1 MSLPTSV
8 IACTYSEIA
17 LKGRNRKLF
26 LRKLLN
32 NMQAA
37 LKGLGGVTIHHV
49 ESRLLVRLNDEAQVA
64 EAATRLHRV
73 FGLQWVSPAIE
84 LPRGPLDAELAA
96 DLEAGREPG
105 LTALCAAA
113 CQLADEGLG
122 AARNFRVHARRS
134 DRTFGLNSL
143 QIGAIAGAAVHVR
156 SGVPGRMVD
165 ADFTI
170 DVLVLR
176 ESVLVFALKEQA
188 FGGLPAGSS
197 GRSMVLL
204 SGGID
209 SPVAAWMLMRR
220 GSRCDFVHFYSGR
233 SPEEADTG
241 KIEDLAR
248 LLARW
253 SPLPL
258 HLYLVPVVPYELRAI
273 GAIEDSHDMV
283 MFRRFMVRTA
293 ARLARRH
300 KCLALVTGDSLG
312 QVASQT
318 LHNLAA
324 ISPDVSLPIL
334 RPLVGLDKHEI
345 TAWSRRIGLFDT
357 SIRPYRDCCSIRSPR
372 PTLAARGIDL
382 LRLSEAMVLEDAVR
396 EAADAAVRRVIGP
409 DSQPL
414 PA

>member
-1 MSLPTSV
+1 MTFPSSV

-17 LKGRNRKLF
+17 LKGRNRKMF

-32 NMQAA
+32 NMTAM
-37 LKGLGGVTIHHV
+37 LRGLGGVTIHHV
-49 ESRLLVRLNDEAQVA
+49 ESRLLVRLHDPAQTA
-64 EAATRLHRV
+64 EAASRLHRV

-84 LPRGPLDAELAA
+84 LPREALDAELAA
-96 DLEAGREPG
+96 DRADGRAPR
-105 LTALCAAA
+105 LSALSDAA
-113 CQLADEGLG
+113 CQLTTDNAGN
-122 AARNFRVHARRS
+122 ARNFRVHARRS
-134 DRTFGLNSL
+134 DRAFGLNSL
-143 QIGAIAGAAVHVR
+143 EIGAVVGAAVHQR
-156 SGVPGRMVD
+156 CGLPGRMVD
-165 ADFTI
+165 PDFTI

-197 GRSMVLL
+197 GRTMVLL

-220 GSRCDFVHFYSGR
+220 GSRADFVHFHSGR
-233 SPEEADTG
+233 NLEEADVG
-241 KIEDLAR
+241 KIEELVR

-253 SPLPL
+253 MPVPL
-258 HLYLVPVVPYELRAI
+258 HLYLVPVVPYEVRAI
-273 GAIEDSHDMV
+273 GSIDDRYDMV
-283 MFRRFMVRTA
+283 MFRRFMLRTA

-324 ISPDVSLPIL
+324 IGPDVTLPVL

-345 TAWSRRIGLFDT
+345 TAWSHRTDLFTT
-357 SIRPYRDCCSIRSPR
+357 SIRPYRDCCSIRSPK
-372 PTLAARGIDL
+372 PILTARGVDL
-382 LRLSEAMVLEDAVR
+382 LRLSAQMGLEDAVR

-409 DSQPL
+409 D
-414 PA
+414 A

>member
-1 MSLPTSV
+1 MSFPTSV

-17 LKGRNRKLF
+17 LKGRNRTMF
-26 LRKLLN
+26 LRKLIN

-49 ESRLLVRLNDEAQVA
+49 ESRLLVRLRDESQTT

-84 LPRGPLDAELAA
+84 LPRAELDAELAEDLA
-96 DLEAGREPG
+96 DGHEPR
-105 LTALCAAA
+105 LTQLCSAA
-113 CQLADEGLG
+113 CQLADEGAG
-122 AARNFRVHARRS
+122 NARNFRIHARRS
-134 DRTFGLNSL
+134 DHGFGLNSL
-143 QIGAIAGAAVHVR
+143 QIGAVVGAAVHHR
-156 SGVPGRMVD
+156 SGLPGRMVD
-165 ADFTI
+165 ADFVI

-176 ESVLVFALKEQA
+176 ESVLAFALKEQA
-188 FGGLPAGSS
+188 FGGLPATSS
-197 GRSMVLL
+197 GRTMVLL

-209 SPVAAWMLMRR
+209 SPVAAWMMMRR
-220 GSRCDFVHFYSGR
+220 GSRADFVHFYSGR
-233 SPEEADTG
+233 NVEEADCA
-241 KIEDLAR
+241 KIEELVR

-253 SPLPL
+253 MPIPL
-258 HLYLVPVVPYELRAI
+258 HLHLVPVVPYETRAI
-273 GAIEDSHDMV
+273 GTIDDRYDMV

-345 TAWSRRIGLFDT
+345 TAWSQRTGLFNT
-357 SIRPYRDCCSIRSPR
+357 SILPYRDCCSIRSPR
-372 PTLAARGIDL
+372 PILNARGIDL
-382 LRLSEAMVLEDAVR
+382 LRLSEAMGLEEAVR

-409 DSQPL
+409 ES
-414 PA
+414 

>member
-1 MSLPTSV
+1 MTFPTSV

-32 NMQAA
+32 NMTTM

-49 ESRLLVRLNDEAQVA
+49 ESRLLVRLHDPARTA
-64 EAATRLHRV
+64 EAAERLHRV
-73 FGLQWVSPAIE
+73 FGLQWVSPALE
-84 LPRGPLDAELAA
+84 LPRPGLDAELA
-96 DLEAGREPG
+96 DDRDAGREPR
-105 LTALCAAA
+105 LTALGDAA
-113 CQLADEGLG
+113 CQLTAEFAGD
-122 AARNFRVHARRS
+122 ARNFRVHARRS
-134 DRTFGLNSL
+134 DRSFGLNSL
-143 QIGAIAGAAVHVR
+143 EIGAIVGAAVHR
-156 SGVPGRMVD
+156 RCGLPGRMV
-165 ADFTI
+165 APDFTI

-197 GRSMVLL
+197 GRTMVLL

-220 GSRCDFVHFYSGR
+220 GSRPDFVHFHSGR
-233 SPEEADTG
+233 SLEEADVD
-241 KIEDLAR
+241 KIEELVR
-248 LLARW
+248 LLSRW
-253 SPLPL
+253 MPVPL
-258 HLYLVPVVPYELRAI
+258 HLHLVPVVPYEMRAI
-273 GAIEDSHDMV
+273 GTIEDRYDMV
-283 MFRRFMVRTA
+283 MFRRFMLRTA

-324 ISPDVSLPIL
+324 IGPDVSLPVL

-345 TAWSRRIGLFDT
+345 TAWSHRTGLFLT
-357 SIRPYRDCCSIRSPR
+357 SIRPYRDCCSIRSPK
-372 PTLAARGIDL
+372 PILTARGVDL
-382 LRLSEAMVLEDAVR
+382 LRLSERMGLEDAVR
-396 EAADAAVRRVIGP
+396 EASEAAVRRVIGP
-409 DSQPL
+409 ES
-414 PA
+414 

>member
-1 MSLPTSV
+1 MARTLV
-8 IACTYSEIA
+8 VHYAEIGI
-17 LKGRNRKLF
+17 KGRNRPIFERRLCAHLGMA
-26 LRKLLN
+26 LRDV
-32 NMQAA
+32 
-37 LKGLGGVTIHHV
+37 GIET
-49 ESRLLVRLNDEAQVA
+49 SVRRQ
-64 EAATRLHRV
+64 
-73 FGLQWVSPAIE
+73 P
-84 LPRGPLDAELAA
+84 
-96 DLEAGREPG
+96 GR
-105 LTALCAAA
+105 LTALLPDGADAAVA
-113 CQLADEGLG
+113 LDRLAKVPGVASVAVG
-122 AARNFRVHARRS
+122 VAVAADVAAMGEAAVAFLQAAPPGSFKLEVRRGDKTFPLDSIAIARAV
-134 DRTFGLNSL
+134 
-143 QIGAIAGAAVHVR
+143 GAICVERTGRRVDVHRPDVTVHVEVP
-156 SGVPGRMVD
+156 SKTAYVIGPGR
-165 ADFTI
+165 AGP
-170 DVLVLR
+170 
-176 ESVLVFALKEQA
+176 
-188 FGGLPAGSS
+188 GGLPAGST
-197 GRSMVLL
+197 GTLLAFL

-382 LRLSEAMVLEDAVR
+382 LRLSEAMGLEDAVR

>member
-1 MSLPTSV
+1 MAFPTSV

-32 NMQAA
+32 NMTTM

-49 ESRLLVRLNDEAQVA
+49 ESRLLVRLHDPERTDEAA
-64 EAATRLHRV
+64 ERLHRV
-73 FGLQWVSPAIE
+73 FGLQWVSPALE
-84 LPRGPLDAELAA
+84 LPRADLDRELADDRA
-96 DLEAGREPG
+96 AGREPR
-105 LTALCAAA
+105 LSALGDAA
-113 CQLADEGLG
+113 CQLAAEYAGN
-122 AARNFRVHARRS
+122 ARNFRVHARRS
-134 DRTFGLNSL
+134 DRSFGLNSL
-143 QIGAIAGAAVHVR
+143 EIGAVVGATVHQR
-156 SGVPGRMVD
+156 QGLPGRMVD
-165 ADFTI
+165 PDFTI

-176 ESVLVFALKEQA
+176 ESVLVFAQKEPA

-197 GRSMVLL
+197 GRTMVLL

-220 GSRCDFVHFYSGR
+220 GSRPDFVHFHSGR
-233 SPEEADTG
+233 SVEEADVG
-241 KIEDLAR
+241 KIEELVR

-253 SPLPL
+253 MPVPL
-258 HLYLVPVVPYELRAI
+258 HLHLVPVVPYEMRAI
-273 GAIEDSHDMV
+273 GAIEDRYDMV
-283 MFRRFMVRTA
+283 MFRRFMLRTA

-324 ISPDVSLPIL
+324 IGPDVSLPVL

-345 TAWSRRIGLFDT
+345 TAWSHRTGLFRT
-357 SIRPYRDCCSIRSPR
+357 SILPYRDCCSIRSPK
-372 PTLAARGIDL
+372 PILTARGVDL
-382 LRLSEAMVLEDAVR
+382 LRLSERMGLEEAVR
-396 EAADAAVRRVIGP
+396 EAAEAAVRRVITPG
-409 DSQPL
+409 D
-414 PA
+414 

>member
-1 MSLPTSV
+1 MPFATPV

-17 LKGRNRKLF
+17 LKGRNRQMF

-32 NMQAA
+32 NMQAM

-49 ESRLLVRLNDEAQVA
+49 ESRLLVRLHDEAQTA
-64 EAATRLHRV
+64 EAASRLHRV

-84 LPRGPLDAELAA
+84 LPRVEMDAELAA
-96 DLEAGREPG
+96 DREEGRAPR
-105 LTALCAAA
+105 LARLCQAA
-113 CQLADEGLG
+113 CQLADENAGS
-122 AARNFRVHARRS
+122 ARNFRIHARRS
-134 DRTFGLNSL
+134 DRGFGLNSL
-143 QIGAIAGAAVHVR
+143 EIGSIVGAAVHQHCR
-156 SGVPGRMVD
+156 LPGRMVD
-165 ADFTI
+165 ADLVI

-176 ESVLVFALKEQA
+176 DSVLAFALKEQA
-188 FGGLPAGSS
+188 FGGLPACSS
-197 GRSMVLL
+197 GRTMVLL

-209 SPVAAWMLMRR
+209 SPVAAWMMMRR
-220 GSRCDFVHFYSGR
+220 GSRTDFVHFYSGR
-233 SPEEADTG
+233 TAEEADCA
-241 KIEDLAR
+241 KIEELVR

-253 SPLPL
+253 MPMPL
-258 HLYLVPVVPYELRAI
+258 HLHLVPVVPYEARAI
-273 GAIEDSHDMV
+273 TTISDRYDMV

-345 TAWSRRIGLFDT
+345 TAWSHRTDLFTT
-357 SIRPYRDCCSIRSPR
+357 SIKPYRDCCSIRSPK
-372 PTLAARGIDL
+372 PVLTARGVDL
-382 LRLSEAMVLEDAVR
+382 LRMSEEMGLEEAVR
-396 EAADAAVRRVIGP
+396 EAADASVRRVIGP
-409 DSQPL
+409 EG
-414 PA
+414 